1 MIKDAGSF
9 AVAMDIDAAG
19 LPFLKNLTPPAGSK
33 TVEELREI
41 VKEAEVP
48 FIIKGIMTVKGA
60 LKAKEA
66 GAESSG
72 QETSKAAG
80 AGEAD
85 ASGETYQIGVLQLV
99 QHDALDAANKGFF
112 AALDEAGI
120 NYEADQQNASGEQA
134 NCMTIAEKLVND
146 GSDLILAIATPAAQA
161 VAGVTEEIPVLLT
174 AVTDPAESGL
184 VNDNEKP
191 GVNVS
196 GTSDL
201 TPVKEQIDLLKQL
214 LPDAEKVGL
223 LYCSAESN
231 SQLQIAMAEEACKE
245 AGLSCEE
252 YTVPSSNEIQSVVE
266 SMVGKVDV
274 IYAPTDNV
282 IAAGMSTVAMIATD
296 NQIPVICGEAGMVNA
311 GGLATYGIDYYQ
323 LGYMTG
329 EQAIEILTKGADV
342 AEMPIGYLPAER
354 CALTVNKTTADAL
367 GIDISGL
374 EGAEIVE

>member
-1 MIKDAGSF
+1 MRKNAKVLSLILAG
-9 AVAMDIDAAG
+9 AMAMSLAG
-19 LPFLKNLTPPAGSK
+19 CSGSGSK
-33 TVEELREI
+33 DSA
-41 VKEAEVP
+41 KETAAKSE
-48 FIIKGIMTVKGA
+48 
-60 LKAKEA
+60 AKEA
-66 GAESSG
+66 GAESS
-72 QETSKAAG
+72 G

-99 QHDALDAANKGFF
+99 QHDALDVANKGFF

-201 TPVKEQIDLLKQL
+201 TPVKEQIDLLKEL
-214 LPDAEKVGL
+214 LPDAEKVGF

-367 GIDISGL
+367 GIDIFGL

>member
-1 MIKDAGSF
+1 MRKNVKVLSLILAG
-9 AVAMDIDAAG
+9 AMAMSLAG
-19 LPFLKNLTPPAGSK
+19 CSGSGSK
-33 TVEELREI
+33 DSA
-41 VKEAEVP
+41 KETAAKSE
-48 FIIKGIMTVKGA
+48 
-60 LKAKEA
+60 AKEA

-80 AGEAD
+80 AEEAD

-99 QHDALDAANKGFF
+99 QHDALDAASKGFF

-354 CALTVNKTTADAL
+354 CALTVNKTTADTL

>member
-1 MIKDAGSF
+1 MRKNVKVLSLILAG
-9 AVAMDIDAAG
+9 AMAMSLAG
-19 LPFLKNLTPPAGSK
+19 CSGSGSK
-33 TVEELREI
+33 DSA
-41 VKEAEVP
+41 KETAAKSE
-48 FIIKGIMTVKGA
+48 
-60 LKAKEA
+60 AKEA
-66 GAESSG
+66 GAESS
-72 QETSKAAG
+72 G

-99 QHDALDAANKGFF
+99 QHDALDVANKGFF

-231 SQLQIAMAEEACKE
+231 SQLQIAMAEEACKA

>member
-1 MIKDAGSF
+1 M
-9 AVAMDIDAAG
+9 
-19 LPFLKNLTPPAGSK
+19 
-33 TVEELREI
+33 
-41 VKEAEVP
+41 
-48 FIIKGIMTVKGA
+48 
-60 LKAKEA
+60 
-66 GAESSG
+66 
-72 QETSKAAG
+72 
-80 AGEAD
+80 
-85 ASGETYQIGVLQLV
+85 
-99 QHDALDAANKGFF
+99 
-112 AALDEAGI
+112 
-120 NYEADQQNASGEQA
+120 
-134 NCMTIAEKLVND
+134 
-146 GSDLILAIATPAAQA
+146 
-161 VAGVTEEIPVLLT
+161 AGVTEEIPVLLT

-231 SQLQIAMAEEACKE
+231 SQLQIAMAEEACKA

>member
-1 MIKDAGSF
+1 MRKNAKVLSLILAG
-9 AVAMDIDAAG
+9 AMAMSLAG
-19 LPFLKNLTPPAGSK
+19 CSGSGSK
-33 TVEELREI
+33 DSA
-41 VKEAEVP
+41 KETAAKSE
-48 FIIKGIMTVKGA
+48 
-60 LKAKEA
+60 AKEA

-120 NYEADQQNASGEQA
+120 DYEADQQNASGEQA

-201 TPVKEQIDLLKQL
+201 TP
-214 LPDAEKVGL
+214 
-223 LYCSAESN
+223 
-231 SQLQIAMAEEACKE
+231 
-245 AGLSCEE
+245 
-252 YTVPSSNEIQSVVE
+252 
-266 SMVGKVDV
+266 GKR
-274 IYAPTDNV
+274 
-282 IAAGMSTVAMIATD
+282 SRS
-296 NQIPVICGEAGMVNA
+296 IC
-311 GGLATYGIDYYQ
+311 
-323 LGYMTG
+323 
-329 EQAIEILTKGADV
+329 
-342 AEMPIGYLPAER
+342 
-354 CALTVNKTTADAL
+354 
-367 GIDISGL
+367 
-374 EGAEIVE
+374 